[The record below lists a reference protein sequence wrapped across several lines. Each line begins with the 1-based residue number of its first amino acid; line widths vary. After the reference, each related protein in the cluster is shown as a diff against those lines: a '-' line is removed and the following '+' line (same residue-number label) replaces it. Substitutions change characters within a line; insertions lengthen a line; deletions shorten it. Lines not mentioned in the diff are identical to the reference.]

1 MILRNLFQIQGM
13 IAHVTLFLKD
23 DKPRSPTLRLEGEE
37 TKPDQD
43 KEREQIRESKD
54 SRENLRDRSST
65 NSLKIKE
72 REKSAKSDRGEK
84 DKLPKSAESKSRSGS
99 KLSVIDKPE
108 RNKSGG
114 LSPKGRRMSR
124 MEKPGDLTKSKKLHY
139 FEFCTR
145 VVFHCVAVGRVSYI
159 RRNKNRC
166 K

>member
-1 MILRNLFQIQGM
+1 MSILLLLF
-13 IAHVTLFLKD
+13 VKD
-23 DKPRSPTLRLEGEE
+23 DKPRSPTLRLQGEE

-43 KEREQIRESKD
+43 KEREQMRESKD
-54 SRENLRDRSST
+54 SRESLRDRSSS

-72 REKSAKSDRGEK
+72 RVKSAKSDRGDK
-84 DKLPKSAESKSRSGS
+84 DKLPKSAEIKSRSGS
-99 KLSVIDKPE
+99 KLSVVDKPE

-145 VVFHCVAVGRVSYI
+145 VVFHCVGFGRVRILYQKKEKRTDI
-159 RRNKNRC
+159 NHTAI
-166 K
+166 